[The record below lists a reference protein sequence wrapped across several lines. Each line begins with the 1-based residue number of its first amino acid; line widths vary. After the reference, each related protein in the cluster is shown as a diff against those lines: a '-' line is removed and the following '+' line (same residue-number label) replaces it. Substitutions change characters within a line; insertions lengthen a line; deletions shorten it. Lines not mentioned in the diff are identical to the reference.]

1 MVCVTHQKLLQNH
14 GTMSHIVSINVDL
27 SESRSV
33 ATVINVMEHAWG
45 PLQAGVIISKIFIL

>member
-1 MVCVTHQKLLQNH
+1 VTHHKLLQNH

-33 ATVINVMEHAWG
+33 AMVIIVMEHTWG
-45 PLQAGVIISKIFIL
+45 QLQAGVII